1 MEWVFVA
8 LVACLFALMVVHC
21 LRLVLEDWASRRRK
35 LPKSGF
41 SAKQYDELVNII
53 HREFCREFS
62 QVEACK
68 TGEEAKIAQQELK
81 AAQQELQT
89 TKALS
94 QSLAA
99 RMSLAHSKLVQ
110 FYDVFDQSLPWA
122 QETKLLS
129 AILMLLQP
137 EINIAAINVKCK
149 LSPARTKEL
158 RYVLSKSN
166 LQYSKN
172 KQ

>member
-1 MEWVFVA
+1 M
-8 LVACLFALMVVHC
+8 
-21 LRLVLEDWASRRRK
+21 
-35 LPKSGF
+35 
-41 SAKQYDELVNII
+41 
-53 HREFCREFS
+53 
-62 QVEACK
+62 EACK

-110 FYDVFDQSLPWA
+110 FYDVFDQSLPWT
-122 QETKLLS
+122 QETRLLS
-129 AILMLLQP
+129 MILLLLQP
-137 EINIAAINVKCK
+137 EINIAAIDMKHK
-149 LSPARTKEL
+149 LSPTRKDEL